1 MHNLSVTGFISSGRE
16 VRVVWNISD
25 DHLFM
30 IDQYIIILSVTSCQ
44 KKDVSIC
51 GFNSTFPKKLE
62 RKLSK
67 GETEFVQAC
76 DSCLCPDFVPGLSQD
91 YLRFVS
97 RVS

>member
-1 MHNLSVTGFISSGRE
+1 MHNLSVTGFISSRRE

-25 DHLFM
+25 DHLFV
-30 IDQYIIILSVTSCQ
+30 IDQYINTSATSCQ
-44 KKDVSIC
+44 KNNVSTC

-67 GETEFVQAC
+67 GGTEFVQAC

-91 YLRFVS
+91 YPRFVS